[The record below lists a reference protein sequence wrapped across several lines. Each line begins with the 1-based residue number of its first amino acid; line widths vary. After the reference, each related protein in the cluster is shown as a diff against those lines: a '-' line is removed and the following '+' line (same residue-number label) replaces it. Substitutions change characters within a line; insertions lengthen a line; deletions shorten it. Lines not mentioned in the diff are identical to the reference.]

1 MPIWVIGRAYTM
13 LLTEGDM
20 FEGVDIGE
28 VGPWWEL
35 EEFGVVLISMVET
48 EHSKLVSGVRVA
60 M

>member
-1 MPIWVIGRAYTM
+1 M